1 MKNQKIIRTA
11 IVVVLVGGVAVFFL
25 MRKHPVDDQALK
37 ASLIG
42 SWKAVDLNNA
52 ALHNHRD
59 GVAHEDVVFKS
70 DGTLV
75 YRVVP
80 KPGNGE
86 PESDPYS
93 WEIVKGKLQLRYTGT
108 GSTQEALPRLKV
120 RVDGSRLSIERR
132 GFSTKVFERADS

>member
-1 MKNQKIIRTA
+1 MKKQQIIRAA
-11 IVVVLVGGVAVFFL
+11 IVVVLVGGVAAFFL
-25 MRKHPVDDQALK
+25 TRKRPVDDQALK

-42 SWKAVDLNNA
+42 SWKALDLSNA

-59 GVAHEDVVFKS
+59 GVDQEDVVFKT

-80 KPGNGE
+80 KPGDGKA
-86 PESDPYS
+86 ESEPYS
-93 WEIVKGKLQLRYTGT
+93 WEIVKGKLQLRYMGA
-108 GSTQEALPRLKV
+108 GSTQEVLPRLKV
-120 RVDGSRLSIERR
+120 KVDGSRLSIERR